1 MYVTSSH
8 WKSKTED
15 DTDPIKILG
24 TFSIN
29 VFAVNATYF
38 HVSMQQSLFFLI
50 HDIETKL
57 WKKKLFSIPGDAG
70 M

>member
-57 WKKKLFSIPGDAG
+57 
-70 M
+70 